1 MANTRFIDL
10 SDLSF
15 AAREVELDRLRPIE
29 VEFRRPSW
37 SGPEPLLRRRRA
49 MSLVP
54 HRSSASGWAAQS
66 PDGSRSS
73 GPSALDSRGRADA
86 GHRHQVGRYRDGPV
100 RESTHKG
107 HRDLRDLC
115 LRYNAGGQRRP
126 RSGAR
131 DLSGEGPESRTADQG
146 QGRVSRLGG
155 AAVRLRPGTWAAAGA
170 AVGPRRPVS
179 SPYRSATC
187 WWEGPLGWRQ
197 SRRAHGAAGLEALS
211 GVPTA
216 AGIVTAR
223 PGLAPVERLGG
234 QSGRQLLRA
243 QQASEGRTGAHV
255 RRWPVRPLPRVLRRV
270 TEPS

>member
-216 AGIVTAR
+216 AGSSLLDQVSLLSSVSGGSLAASYYALNKPPKDVPVLTSAD
-223 PGLAPVERLGG
+223 GLSDPY
-234 QSGRQLLRA
+234 RA
-243 QQASEGRTGAHV
+243 FFDE
-255 RRWPVRPLPRVLRRV
+255 
-270 TEPS
+270 